1 MTYGKIL
8 SLEDG
13 TECFVI
19 VSSVITPINNTIEII
34 KDQIFVISIVF
45 FVLAVAISLY
55 ASQRIAKP
63 ISLTT
68 KAAKELAKKN
78 YDVEFDSK
86 GYLEVQELNDT
97 LNFAKKELAANE
109 RLQRE
114 LIANISH
121 DLRTPL
127 TMITG
132 YGEVMRDLPGENT
145 AENIQIIIDEATRLS
160 SLVNDLLD
168 LSKLQSGTM
177 ELQKSVFCITDS
189 FKTIFARYAKL
200 KEQDGYNIY
209 LDKCKER
216 VFVKADE
223 LKISQVIYNLVNNA
237 INYAGED
244 KTVVVTQQVIG
255 EKVRINVTD
264 HGEGIPA
271 DKLEYIWDRYYKVD
285 KEHKRS
291 VIGTGLGLSIVKS
304 ILNAH
309 NARCGVTSTLGKGST
324 FWFELDTV
332 KVVEIKEDGIRRCGK
347 TVLLGQIK
355 DVLLQRNI
363 PAQNIIQ
370 ANFESMRFRN
380 TRTAETLYDYIAEK
394 AEGCT
399 GKIYILLD
407 EIQEVERWQIAI
419 NSLRVDFDCDIYLT
433 GSNSKLLSGELATYL
448 SGRYIQIQIFP
459 FSLAEAKQQCIEN
472 GTYTSDEKLFADYL
486 KYGGFPQRFFL
497 PDDHSITTYLDD
509 LYEAIIVR
517 DIMLRHNIRE
527 QTALRNVL
535 AFLLDNI
542 GNPFSARNISG
553 RMVSEGIKTTTAT
566 VLNYVDYFKEAFI
579 LLNASRYDIKGKAL
593 LSSTEKYYAVDLGLR
608 NVIKKS
614 EKLDSNKLYE
624 NIVYLEMRSRGYEV
638 QVGKLDDTEIDFIC
652 YRGDEKLYIQVAY
665 LITPADEEQEFGN
678 LERLH
683 DNYPKY
689 VISGDLMNL
698 SRNGIIHR
706 NIIDFLLNP

>member
-1 MTYGKIL
+1 MV
-8 SLEDG
+8 E
-13 TECFVI
+13 
-19 VSSVITPINNTIEII
+19 
-34 KDQIFVISIVF
+34 
-45 FVLAVAISLY
+45 
-55 ASQRIAKP
+55 R
-63 ISLTT
+63 
-68 KAAKELAKKN
+68 KE
-78 YDVEFDSK
+78 
-86 GYLEVQELNDT
+86 
-97 LNFAKKELAANE
+97 
-109 RLQRE
+109 
-114 LIANISH
+114 
-121 DLRTPL
+121 
-127 TMITG
+127 
-132 YGEVMRDLPGENT
+132 
-145 AENIQIIIDEATRLS
+145 
-160 SLVNDLLD
+160 
-168 LSKLQSGTM
+168 
-177 ELQKSVFCITDS
+177 
-189 FKTIFARYAKL
+189 
-200 KEQDGYNIY
+200 Y
-209 LDKCKER
+209 LDQLWAWK
-216 VFVKADE
+216 DE
-223 LKISQVIYNLVNNA
+223 QQIK
-237 INYAGED
+237 
-244 KTVVVTQQVIG
+244 VVT
-255 EKVRINVTD
+255 
-264 HGEGIPA
+264 
-271 DKLEYIWDRYYKVD
+271 
-285 KEHKRS
+285 
-291 VIGTGLGLSIVKS
+291 
-304 ILNAH
+304 
-309 NARCGVTSTLGKGST
+309 
-324 FWFELDTV
+324 
-332 KVVEIKEDGIRRCGK
+332 GIRRCGK
-347 TVLLGQIK
+347 SVLLEQYQHRLLAHGVTPDQI
-355 DVLLQRNI
+355 I
-363 PAQNIIQ
+363 SI
-370 ANFESMRFRN
+370 NFENLDYEDLKDYRK
-380 TRTAETLYDYIAEK
+380 LYQYLKERLCAEK
-394 AEGCT
+394 MT
-399 GKIYILLD
+399 YVFLD

-448 SGRYIQIQIFP
+448 SGRYIQIQVFP

-608 NVIKKS
+608 NVIRKS

-665 LITPADEEQEFGN
+665 LITPADEEREFGN

-689 VISGDLMNL
+689 VISGDLMSL

>member
-1 MTYGKIL
+1 MLLCGEWATDLKHFDLRKYTLSEVKNRELPLHFTLLCYFLLFGLIILVVMWIFQSFLLEPFYTSTKKAAAEKSAKIIAESLEKNQNPLATIDNVASYNSLCVEVYDTSTAFFQKRYECNYASPSVSVHTEAHKVYSYYSSAAGNNGSCLEIKSENERKDGFFEEFQKDTATKDNADNFFWKKKSSNTAKIMTFGKIL

-13 TECFVI
+13 TECFVL
-19 VSSVITPINNTIEII
+19 VSSVITPINNTIEIF

-45 FVLAVAISLY
+45 IVLAVAISLY
-55 ASQRIAKP
+55 VSQRIARP
-63 ISLTT
+63 ISRTT

-78 YDVEFDSK
+78 YEVEFDSK

-97 LNFAKKELAANE
+97 LNFAKKELAKNE

-168 LSKLQSGTM
+168 LSKLQSGAM

-189 FKTIFARYAKL
+189 FEAIFARYAKL

-209 LDKCKER
+209 LEKCSER

-244 KTVVVTQQVIG
+244 KTVIVTQQVIG
-255 EKVRINVTD
+255 KKVRINVTD

-324 FWFELDTV
+324 FWFELNAV
-332 KVVEIKEDGIRRCGK
+332 KVEKNKEED
-347 TVLLGQIK
+347 
-355 DVLLQRNI
+355 LQ
-363 PAQNIIQ
+363 
-370 ANFESMRFRN
+370 
-380 TRTAETLYDYIAEK
+380 K
-394 AEGCT
+394 
-399 GKIYILLD
+399 
-407 EIQEVERWQIAI
+407 
-419 NSLRVDFDCDIYLT
+419 
-433 GSNSKLLSGELATYL
+433 
-448 SGRYIQIQIFP
+448 
-459 FSLAEAKQQCIEN
+459 
-472 GTYTSDEKLFADYL
+472 
-486 KYGGFPQRFFL
+486 
-497 PDDHSITTYLDD
+497 
-509 LYEAIIVR
+509 
-517 DIMLRHNIRE
+517 
-527 QTALRNVL
+527 
-535 AFLLDNI
+535 
-542 GNPFSARNISG
+542 
-553 RMVSEGIKTTTAT
+553 
-566 VLNYVDYFKEAFI
+566 
-579 LLNASRYDIKGKAL
+579 
-593 LSSTEKYYAVDLGLR
+593 
-608 NVIKKS
+608 
-614 EKLDSNKLYE
+614 
-624 NIVYLEMRSRGYEV
+624 
-638 QVGKLDDTEIDFIC
+638 
-652 YRGDEKLYIQVAY
+652 
-665 LITPADEEQEFGN
+665 
-678 LERLH
+678 
-683 DNYPKY
+683 
-689 VISGDLMNL
+689 
-698 SRNGIIHR
+698 
-706 NIIDFLLNP
+706 